1 MRELLE
7 LKKSPPEGIRVQTSD
22 DDMLDVVGL
31 IEGPGEFIHGLGR
44 FSDTL
49 LVAQKLNFI
58 SQRVPRTLADTL
70 K

>member
-7 LKKSPPEGIRVQTSD
+7 LKKSPPEGIRVQTSE

-44 FSDTL
+44 CGGTL